1 LVGVRF
7 TACPVVWDVREIPE
21 MVTVKES
28 RDTVVGT
35 EAGTVLSVK
44 LIGRDDGGGGPPDFG
59 RPLQEASEM
68 IGNKSRGKR
77 ILLRS
82 IGTPRR
88 VSCERTTW

>member
-44 LIGRDDGGGGPPDFG
+44 LIGRDDGGGGGGPTDFG
-59 RPLQEASEM
+59 RPLQEVSEM
-68 IGNKSRGKR
+68 IARMSRGNR

-82 IGTPRR
+82 IGHPT
-88 VSCERTTW
+88 SS